1 MATKKKHNS
10 KIYDWKCYPRTSW
23 PYTGDI
29 NNKKY
34 LKDRAELFAEAGNG
48 WWWYTGTKYLKFHM
62 DAIKKEREEK
72 DDTSTRKDMERG
84 L

>member
-48 WWWYTGTKYLKFHM
+48 WWWYTGTKYLNIHVNT
-62 DAIKKEREEK
+62 IKKERKEK
-72 DDTSTRKDMERG
+72 NANT
-84 L
+84 